1 MTGAG
6 RAALCAA
13 ILQWFPGAAAASDCR
28 LALALALDV
37 SRSVDAR
44 EHALQR
50 GGLIAALR
58 APQVR
63 RAFFAVP
70 LPVALAVYEWSGP
83 AEQHLLLDW
92 TLIRAPGDLDGVADR
107 LARAPRNGTEAPTA
121 MGQALLYGAALMAR
135 GPDCLFRTIDIS
147 GDGENNEGPG
157 PQDVYAL
164 PDFAAITVNGLP
176 INGAEYE
183 TEIQLIPWFL
193 DNVRHG
199 PGAFIEVAQGFADFE
214 RAMTAK
220 LEREL
225 SGLVIGAVVP

>member
-1 MTGAG
+1 MSGAA

-13 ILQWFPGAAAASDCR
+13 ILMWGPGPAWAVECR
-28 LALALALDV
+28 LALALALDI
-37 SRSVDAR
+37 SRSVDTR

-58 APQVR
+58 APEVR
-63 RAFFAVP
+63 RAFFAAP

-83 AEQHLLLDW
+83 REQTLLVDW
-92 TLIRAPGDLDGVADR
+92 VLIRDTRDLDSVAVR
-107 LARAPRNGTEAPTA
+107 LARAPRNGNDAPTA
-121 MGQALLYGAALMAR
+121 MGQALLFGAALLAR
-135 GPDCLFRTIDIS
+135 GPACLFRTIDIS
-147 GDGENNEGPG
+147 GDGENNEGPA

-164 PDFAAITVNGLP
+164 PDFATITVNGLP

-183 TEIQLIPWFL
+183 TEIQLIPWFM

-199 PGAFIEVAQGFADFE
+199 PGAFVEVAQGFADFE
-214 RAMTAK
+214 RAMRAK

-225 SGLVIGAVVP
+225 SGLVIGAVSP

>member
-1 MTGAG
+1 MI
-6 RAALCAA
+6 RAAFWAA
-13 ILQWFPGAAAASDCR
+13 ALPWFPVEATASDCR

-50 GGLIAALR
+50 GGLVAALN
-58 APQVR
+58 APEVR
-63 RAFFAVP
+63 RAFFAAP

-83 AEQHLLLDW
+83 ADQHLLMDW
-92 TLIRAPGDLDGVADR
+92 LLIRAPDDLDRVADR
-107 LARAPRNGTEAPTA
+107 LASAPRAGTDAPTA
-121 MGQALLYGAALMAR
+121 MGHALLYGAALMAR

-157 PQDVYAL
+157 PSQVYATAE
-164 PDFAAITVNGLP
+164 FAGITVNGLP

-193 DNVRHG
+193 DHVRHG

-214 RAMTAK
+214 RAMRAK

-225 SGLVIGAVVP
+225 SGMVIGIALP